1 MEEGEERLE
10 EADTMDILVSW
21 IPGEN
26 VDSTNV
32 GSWGLMETELLTRE
46 LA

>member
-1 MEEGEERLE
+1 MEEGEERLQ
-10 EADTMDILVSW
+10 EAEGPW